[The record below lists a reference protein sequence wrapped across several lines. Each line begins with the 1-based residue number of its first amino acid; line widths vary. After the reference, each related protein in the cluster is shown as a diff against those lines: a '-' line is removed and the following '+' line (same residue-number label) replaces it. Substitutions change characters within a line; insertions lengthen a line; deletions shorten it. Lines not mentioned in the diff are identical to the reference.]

1 MDWVTNPEIW
11 IGFFTLVALEIVLG
25 IDNIIFISILAGK
38 LPPEQR
44 DKARKLGLMAA
55 LVSRLALL
63 FALSWVVKLTSP
75 FFEVFGQGISGRDL
89 ILILGGLFLLG
100 KSVFEV
106 HDSLEGKSGHAGGKV
121 AASFTAVI
129 LQIMVLDIVFSL
141 DSVITAVGMV
151 DELGV
156 MIAAVIVSVIVML
169 VASGPIS
176 RFVDR
181 HPSIKMLALSFLVL
195 IGVVLIAEG
204 FEQHISKGYIY
215 FAMAFSLLVELLNI
229 RMRSKAGREEPVALH
244 QRYAAEGGA
253 DDQKGGGTGSGQAG
267 EEPTDSSQGKD
278 QAGERT
284 ASSTAE
290 GQVGE
295 RTGSSEGK
303 GQAGGPVGSSGGKG
317 QVGERIGS
325 SEGKGQADERTDS

>member
-25 IDNIIFISILAGK
+25 IDNIIFISILVGK
-38 LPPEQR
+38 LPPAQR
-44 DKARKLGLMAA
+44 DRARKIGISVA
-55 LVSRLALL
+55 LLSRLLLL
-63 FALSWVVKLTSP
+63 FALSWVVRLTTP
-75 FFEVFGQGISGRDL
+75 MFEVFGQGISGRDL

-100 KSVFEV
+100 KSVHEM
-106 HDSLEGKSGHAGGKV
+106 HSSLEGDSHHSEGKV
-121 AASFTAVI
+121 AASFTSVI
-129 LQIMVLDIVFSL
+129 IQIMILDVVFSL

-169 VASGPIS
+169 IASGPIS

-204 FEQHISKGYIY
+204 FEQHIPKGYIY

-229 RMRSKAGREEPVALH
+229 RMRGKAGRRKPVELRS
-244 QRYAAEGGA
+244 RYGAE
-253 DDQKGGGTGSGQAG
+253 DQSG
-267 EEPTDSSQGKD
+267 
-278 QAGERT
+278 
-284 ASSTAE
+284 
-290 GQVGE
+290 
-295 RTGSSEGK
+295 
-303 GQAGGPVGSSGGKG
+303 
-317 QVGERIGS
+317 
-325 SEGKGQADERTDS
+325 RTDSVDGTDGTAPKDSVDLAHRADPEAPVTAVAQGVPASRTGPADGVDESSEKGNSDKRPDS

>member
-1 MDWVTNPEIW
+1 MDWVTSPEIW

-25 IDNIIFISILAGK
+25 IDNIIFISILVGK

-44 DKARKLGLMAA
+44 DKARKLGLAVA
-55 LVSRLALL
+55 LLSRLLL
-63 FALSWVVKLTSP
+63 LLALSWVVRLTEP
-75 FFEVFGQGISGRDL
+75 MFEVFGQGISGRDL

-100 KSVFEV
+100 KSVHEM
-106 HDSLEGKSGHAGGKV
+106 HGSLEGEAHHSEGKV
-121 AASFTAVI
+121 ASSFTSVI
-129 LQIMVLDIVFSL
+129 IQIMILDVVFSL

-156 MIAAVIVSVIVML
+156 MVAAVIVSVIVML

-195 IGVVLIAEG
+195 VGVVLIAEG

-229 RMRSKAGREEPVALH
+229 RMRGKAGRKPVELRSRYEADGEAGPETPEGTEAPVGAETPAGRADEPVE
-244 QRYAAEGGA
+244 R
-253 DDQKGGGTGSGQAG
+253 
-267 EEPTDSSQGKD
+267 GK
-278 QAGERT
+278 
-284 ASSTAE
+284 
-290 GQVGE
+290 
-295 RTGSSEGK
+295 
-303 GQAGGPVGSSGGKG
+303 P
-317 QVGERIGS
+317 
-325 SEGKGQADERTDS
+325 DEQT